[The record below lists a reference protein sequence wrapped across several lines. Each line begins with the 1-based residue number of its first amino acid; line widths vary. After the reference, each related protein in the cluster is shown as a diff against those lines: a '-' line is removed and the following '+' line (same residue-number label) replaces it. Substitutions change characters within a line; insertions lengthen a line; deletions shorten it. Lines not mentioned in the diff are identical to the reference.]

1 MAAVVRFAVAWL
13 LAVTAA
19 VSQPVLP
26 RRVGFYQWAGMLPAN
41 AGGDLLTE
49 ARHRSVA
56 IGARVFRLYVGAR
69 FDYIH
74 PPYSPRRF
82 SRDGIREP
90 LTPARILRIA
100 RYREVLEDPKIETVI
115 LTVYPIHDYGGG
127 PDDLNLQRP
136 WSGRERD
143 LEFKQTSELCR
154 YLYQEFGALDKTVI
168 IANAE
173 ADDKMLDIMNY
184 TGSPEMAVENIRR
197 WTQAR
202 FEAVRDVR
210 EAHPAARLR
219 ILHAFEISLVNLR
232 IAKQGR
238 GFGKAPLPERAQK
251 RRGWNAL
258 NDVVPDVSFDL
269 LSYSA
274 YESTNSPFE
283 TRQPD
288 IDPAETGSRLAR
300 DLDLIQSKARNSVS
314 PAGHSVS
321 ASSWSASS
329 DMPATAS
336 SISRQAA
343 FCPGC
348 KARCEL
354 PSTGD
359 APTLCCGRSS
369 TPPATA
375 TPPGASGCMTA
386 EGRRPVSNTP
396 AASVIQ
402 SRVVSRG
409 CSRKA
414 SVLGKRLNE
423 VNRMETQSDEAR
435 TSVRASVR
443 PSELSAVI

>member
-1 MAAVVRFAVAWL
+1 MAPAGRLAAAFF

-19 VSQPVLP
+19 ISQPGLP
-26 RRVGFYQWAGMLPAN
+26 QRIGFYQWAGVLPAN

-82 SRDGIREP
+82 SRDGISEP
-90 LTPARILRIA
+90 LTPARILRIP
-100 RYREVLEDPKIETVI
+100 RYRYVLEDPKIDTVI
-115 LTVYPIHDYGGG
+115 LTVYPISDYGGG

-143 LEFKQTSELCR
+143 LEFTQTSELCR
-154 YLYQEFGALDKTVI
+154 YLYQEFGAFEKTVI
-168 IANAE
+168 IANSE
-173 ADDKMLDIMNY
+173 ADEKMLDIMNY
-184 TGSPEMAVENIRR
+184 TGSPEIAVENIRR
-197 WTQAR
+197 WTQTR

-210 EAHPAARLR
+210 EVYSSARLR

-238 GFGKAPLPERAQK
+238 GFGKAPLPEPAQQ
-251 RRGWNAL
+251 RSGWNAL
-258 NDVVPDVSFDL
+258 NDVAPHVSFDL

-314 PAGHSVS
+314 PVGRRAFGERFVMVGELGYARDRFEHLPTGGILSRLQS
-321 ASSWSASS
+321 AL
-329 DMPATAS
+329 
-336 SISRQAA
+336 QAA
-343 FCPGC
+343 IDWGCPYIVLWQVFDA
-348 KARCEL
+348 ARN
-354 PSTGD
+354 GD
-359 APTLCCGRSS
+359 AAWGFGMYNRRGQAPRLKHSKGECDSIESCLKALLS
-369 TPPATA
+369 
-375 TPPGASGCMTA
+375 
-386 EGRRPVSNTP
+386 EG
-396 AASVIQ
+396 
-402 SRVVSRG
+402 
-409 CSRKA
+409 
-414 SVLGKRLNE
+414 
-423 VNRMETQSDEAR
+423 
-435 TSVRASVR
+435 
-443 PSELSAVI
+443 LSA